1 MIGRDPRGLELAY
14 RRYAAPL
21 YSYSRALLADPHAA
35 ADIVHDTFV
44 LASSRVR
51 QLRDPD
57 LLRPWLYAIA
67 RNECRRAVR
76 ARRRTATLDLA
87 GDPAAEEPDP
97 ETAVRTAQ
105 AGELVRAAVASLG
118 RGDRTVLELALR
130 HQLSAVDVGA
140 ALGIATN
147 HAHARLSRARAHFER
162 ALDALLIARAR
173 GTDCPPLRR
182 VLGEWRGRLTP
193 LLRKRVNRHIDA
205 CETCRPRAGRPLTA
219 SAVVAAYTS
228 GVLPADRRRDH
239 AGAAAR

>member
-1 MIGRDPRGLELAY
+1 MIGRDPRGLEVAY
-14 RRYAAPL
+14 RRYAGPL
-21 YSYSRALLADPHAA
+21 YAYSRALLADPHAA

-44 LASSRVR
+44 LANSRVR

-97 ETAVRTAQ
+97 ETAAQ

-118 RGDRTVLELALR
+118 SGDRTVIELALR
-130 HQLSAVDVGA
+130 HHLSAIDVGA

-147 HAHARLSRARAHFER
+147 HAHARLSRARAQFER

-173 GTDCPPLRR
+173 GADCPALRQ

-193 LLRKRVNRHIDA
+193 LLRKRVNRHIDGCDA
-205 CETCRPRAGRPLTA
+205 CDACRPRGVPPPTA
-219 SAVVAAYTS
+219 SAVVAAYTA
-228 GVLPADRRRDH
+228 GVLPAEQRRR
-239 AGAAAR
+239 AAAGG